1 MPHIIIEHSKAFDDS
16 SMINIGSQIQKIMA
30 NIAHGNFDAD
40 QCKIRTISYQQF
52 KVGLEKHNTNFIHIS
67 IKILA
72 GRALEIRQQLAQ
84 KTFDLVE
91 DFYRNQDNLNLRCDI
106 SIDIVEMDRDCYKK
120 ITIK

>member
-40 QCKIRTISYQQF
+40 QCKIRAISYQQF

-84 KTFDLVE
+84 KAFDLVE

>member
-1 MPHIIIEHSKAFDDS
+1 MPHIIIEHSKAFDEP
-16 SMINIGSQIQKIMA
+16 SMLNIGSQIQEIMA

-52 KVGLEKHNTNFIHIS
+52 KVGLDKNNANFIHIS

-72 GRALEIRQQLAQ
+72 GRALEIRQELAQ

-91 DFYRNQDNLNLRCDI
+91 DFYRNLNNFNSRCDI
-106 SIDIVEMDRDCYKK
+106 SIDIVEMDRNCYKK

>member
-40 QCKIRTISYQQF
+40 QCKIRAISYQQF